1 MSKVADSS
9 GTIRGESKNMRSLL
23 RFNDLVYE
31 EMANASLISQRHL
44 ERFNSQSLNYS
55 SESSSIDF
63 IMQTG
68 DQLLDPENSC
78 VQFDLKVTTALNTE
92 TFTFGT
98 GSIMNIFRDAIFHS
112 RQGDEVDRIDSV
124 NVYRANADLHE
135 QKDWFETSGSLMG
148 YDTAALATNTSHFFQ
163 IPLDRI
169 LNIFGTGRLVP
180 SQLVSGAR
188 LQMNIEKA
196 AKRLF
201 KFSAAATVVA
211 FTVSNCRIVCCLSR
225 PTDATA
231 RELEKQSASNSLEYT
246 WPAVYTQKRAVT
258 LEINEQISRSVARAL
273 TLRVVPLTDPANNA
287 DLIMTP
293 EVVEYAQAQVRAG
306 SVYYPQYR
314 LEDKEI
320 YHATLSALGKL
331 GKSVRF
337 NKTESEAQ
345 GDVWATS
352 LETHSLIHY
361 SGTSLNNSRV
371 LYVETQFSTSV
382 AGEGFL
388 FLDYMRSA
396 RIFLNSVA
404 VDS

>member
-1 MSKVADSS
+1 
-9 GTIRGESKNMRSLL
+9 
-23 RFNDLVYE
+23 
-31 EMANASLISQRHL
+31 
-44 ERFNSQSLNYS
+44 
-55 SESSSIDF
+55 
-63 IMQTG
+63 
-68 DQLLDPENSC
+68 
-78 VQFDLKVTTALNTE
+78 
-92 TFTFGT
+92 
-98 GSIMNIFRDAIFHS
+98 
-112 RQGDEVDRIDSV
+112 
-124 NVYRANADLHE
+124 
-135 QKDWFETSGSLMG
+135 
-148 YDTAALATNTSHFFQ
+148 
-163 IPLDRI
+163 
-169 LNIFGTGRLVP
+169 
-180 SQLVSGAR
+180 
-188 LQMNIEKA
+188 MNIEKA

-201 KFSAAATVVA
+201 KFSLAATGVA

-273 TLRVVPLTDPANNA
+273 TLRVVPLTDPADNS